1 MERLVNICLLLALIF
16 VRISLQYAFNVTV
29 TPNIRKIFYSDF
41 VKEPKNNIT
50 CKSNCANCRH
60 SWEFYEEERHVKT
73 VRGKVLF
80 LSNIVVRRKYSLFFC
95 RVSASFEN
103 YTDSPRIEVIIQEIR
118 PTTLTPSSVSMTQPS
133 FNTVNSNS
141 TSVVKSDD
149 SFLFIVTGISGVA
162 FLIITVIVVGI
173 LCLRANKKSTYLI
186 KNDTTQK
193 KDPALELTENVL
205 DITADDVP
213 EMPPSAPSDNDTTAS
228 DVYAVVN
235 KENKNVNQIPTYAEV
250 RTSQKGKDNQKTE
263 KKSDEKGENNPGQSA
278 NKDGMVYIEIDFNDK
293 PSNGNAVLHGAED
306 KILYVDIDSVKH
318 ADPLPKNEGEGNHD
332 SQQNGEK

>member
-1 MERLVNICLLLALIF
+1 MERFVIICLVLALIF
-16 VRISLQYAFNVTV
+16 VRFSLQNAFNVTV
-29 TPNIRKIFYSDF
+29 TPNIEKLFYSDF
-41 VKEPKNNIT
+41 EEEPTKNIT
-50 CKSNCANCRH
+50 CESNCPNCTH
-60 SWEFYEEERHVKT
+60 DWYFYEDGRDVKR
-73 VRGKVLF
+73 VGGKIL
-80 LSNIVVRRKYSLFFC
+80 LLNNTVVRRTYSYFFC
-95 RVSASFEN
+95 RVLATNKN
-103 YTDSPRIEVIIQEIR
+103 YTHSPKIFVIIEEIR
-118 PTTLTPSSVSMTQPS
+118 PTTLTQSSVSVTKPS
-133 FNTVNSNS
+133 LNTLYANS
-141 TSVVKSDD
+141 TSTVKSDD

>member
-1 MERLVNICLLLALIF
+1 MERLVNICLVLALIF
-16 VRISLQYAFNVTV
+16 VPFSLQYAFNVTV
-29 TPNIRKIFYSDF
+29 TPNIGKIFYSDF
-41 VKEPKNNIT
+41 VKEPTKNIT
-50 CKSNCANCRH
+50 CESNCPNCTH
-60 SWEFYEEERHVKT
+60 SWTFYEGKRHVKT

-80 LSNIVVRRKYSLFFC
+80 LSNTVVRRKYGHIDIFC
-95 RVSASFEN
+95 RVLASNEN
-103 YTDSPRIEVIIQEIR
+103 YTDSQRIII
-118 PTTLTPSSVSMTQPS
+118 
-133 FNTVNSNS
+133 
-141 TSVVKSDD
+141 KADD